1 MGLFRS
7 QAFQEQPSYG
17 SAPPASEHHAC
28 AHHCASP
35 QSGQEMKGHKENFL
49 PAVSVGGHR
58 SRRQVTLP
66 VGPITHC
73 CRSWHLW
80 VTLKIDLFKCLAT
93 ADAFLISARTLLTQK
108 KKKNLCRFEL
118 EETGW
123 GGSSDGGDIWKRSNL
138 TMRGLWNHK
147 WLV

>member
-1 MGLFRS
+1 MTGLSRQSQCRELGDVTLPHPRGRVRAGRGHAEGQSLHSTFLSSYFSAFLISSMGLFRS

-28 AHHCASP
+28 AHYCASP

-66 VGPITHC
+66 VDPITQY

-80 VTLKIDLFKCLAT
+80 VTLKID
-93 ADAFLISARTLLTQK
+93 IS
-108 KKKNLCRFEL
+108 
-118 EETGW
+118 
-123 GGSSDGGDIWKRSNL
+123 
-138 TMRGLWNHK
+138 
-147 WLV
+147 V